1 MSTMNETT
9 TGGVRTATLPKTKST
24 LIQRSKLLENFYES
38 IGMKDH
44 LDVAESVSESQGVD
58 RKPLTAI
65 DEIDDP
71 SRSTLKLGHHKR
83 YLHLTSN
90 SKQTSKRT
98 LAQRKELGKLN
109 QMVSNEQALYRL
121 AVDKFHDS
129 YKSRYLIG
137 FDGEKNIA
145 SAFCRWAC
153 FYAQAINREWETTI
167 EVESKIR
174 TLPKY
179 YGKVRQTVA
188 LHYRRQQSSLDVQDL
203 TCSVVYQSTPKSV
216 QSQPPSSLPV
226 KLLEVSLKDVQDG
239 STVKVSPPTKH
250 SAPRV
255 TLLRNDARAL
265 ELAAKYSASIVTTAE
280 TLETL
285 LQLPGHHSSKWL
297 LPCTTER
304 VEAQGASS
312 ISLTILD
319 LPIAQ
324 AFSSPRS
331 CLEKGLQEGVYQAFL
346 KQSQPSQAA
355 GATKN
360 GSNEQDEQ
368 LVASQF
374 VYSLWTLPMKNAG
387 GASGS
392 RTPTRVLIRTLV
404 RLRDSESKLPVRM
417 RARVEYFS
425 TPVHAQG
432 KSRREIPNSYEKSLW
447 ILDQVLFGHQ
457 VFGLQYRI
465 DPTTCEIVGWDTTSV
480 AHAFAASATDN
491 VSKKSQSDTTSPL
504 DHWKTLIHLLQSI
517 PSIDVPDSLLCLPG
531 LIGEKKNAIQDT
543 LEGGTTGTALQQQ
556 IRLDPFSV
564 SVHGS
569 CDDPNSKS
577 QESSQPHDSLPG
589 TISLDKSVLDRAGA
603 VLLGDQALRDCR
615 REWEWDRNGQ
625 VPNTFP
631 VLEEDTEKEAK

>member
-1 MSTMNETT
+1 MNETT

-65 DEIDDP
+65 DKIDDP

-90 SKQTSKRT
+90 SKQTSKRI

-129 YKSRYLIG
+129 YKSKHCECLLPMGMLLRASDQSRMGNNNRGRIE
-137 FDGEKNIA
+137 DSDIA
-145 SAFCRWAC
+145 
-153 FYAQAINREWETTI
+153 
-167 EVESKIR
+167 
-174 TLPKY
+174 KY

-226 KLLEVSLKDVQDG
+226 KLLKVSLKDVQDG
-239 STVKVSPPTKH
+239 SAVKLSPPTKH

-404 RLRDSESKLPVRM
+404 RLRDSKSKLPVRM